1 VQERTTATSLA
12 LSAAVG
18 CGALVAVQARVNGQ
32 LAQDLGDALLAALV
46 SFGTGLVAVLVA
58 VLLRAPARA
67 AWRRVREVPW
77 WTRLGGIGGATL
89 VAIGA
94 FATPRLGVA
103 LLTVSLV
110 AGQTTGG
117 LAVDK
122 AGLGPSGRHALT
134 GPRITGAA
142 LCLVAVLVSVLGKGA
157 GHANPLLLLVTV
169 GGGLLISVQQALNG
183 RVRRQTGD
191 AGVTTLVNFLVG
203 TTVLLVAYAAFSG
216 WRVDRWPGADQWW
229 LYTGGLLGA
238 TFVAVAA
245 VIVRTLGVLRMGLA
259 TVAGQLL
266 GAILLDVLTPA
277 AAQGVTLGTV
287 VGTVLTLLAVAVSG
301 RPARSAVAVPS

>member
-1 VQERTTATSLA
+1 MRERTTATTLA
-12 LSAAVG
+12 LTAAVG
-18 CGALVAVQARVNGQ
+18 CGALLAIQARVNGQ

-46 SFGTGLVAVLVA
+46 SFGSGLVAVLVV
-58 VLLRAPARA
+58 VLLRARPRA
-67 AWRRVREVPW
+67 AVGRVRDVPW

-103 LLTVSLV
+103 LLTVSMV
-110 AGQTTGG
+110 AGQATGG

-134 GPRITGAA
+134 VPRVGGAA
-142 LCLVAVLVSVLGKGA
+142 LCLLAVLVSVLGKGA
-157 GHANPLLLLVTV
+157 GDANPALLLLTV
-169 GGGLLISVQQALNG
+169 GGGLLISLQQALNG

-191 AGVTTLVNFLVG
+191 AAVTTLLNFFVG
-203 TTVLLVAYAAFSG
+203 TTVLVAAYAVFSG
-216 WRVDRWPGADQWW
+216 WHVDSWPGLGQWW

-259 TVAGQLL
+259 TVAGQLI
-266 GAILLDVLTPA
+266 GAIVLDLVTPA
-277 AAQGVTLGTV
+277 AAHGVAAGTV
-287 VGTVLTLLAVAVSG
+287 VGAALTLLAVGVSG
-301 RPARSAVAVPS
+301 RPPRSAVAVTP

>member
-1 VQERTTATSLA
+1 VQERTTTTTLA
-12 LSAAVG
+12 LAAAVG

-46 SFGTGLVAVLVA
+46 SFGTGLVAVLAA

-67 AWRRVREVPW
+67 AWRRVRDVPW

-103 LLTVSLV
+103 LLTVALV

-122 AGLGPSGRHALT
+122 AGLGPSGTHALT
-134 GPRITGAA
+134 GPRVAGAA
-142 LCLVAVLVSVLGKGA
+142 LCLAAVLVSVLGKGA
-157 GHANPLLLLVTV
+157 GDANPALLLVTV
-169 GGGLLISVQQALNG
+169 GGGLLISLQQALNG

-191 AGVTTLVNFLVG
+191 AAVTTLVNFLVG
-203 TTVLLVAYAAFSG
+203 TAVLLAAYAVFSG
-216 WRVDRWPGADQWW
+216 WHVDRWPGPGQWW
-229 LYTGGLLGA
+229 L
-238 TFVAVAA
+238 
-245 VIVRTLGVLRMGLA
+245 
-259 TVAGQLL
+259 
-266 GAILLDVLTPA
+266 
-277 AAQGVTLGTV
+277 
-287 VGTVLTLLAVAVSG
+287 
-301 RPARSAVAVPS
+301 